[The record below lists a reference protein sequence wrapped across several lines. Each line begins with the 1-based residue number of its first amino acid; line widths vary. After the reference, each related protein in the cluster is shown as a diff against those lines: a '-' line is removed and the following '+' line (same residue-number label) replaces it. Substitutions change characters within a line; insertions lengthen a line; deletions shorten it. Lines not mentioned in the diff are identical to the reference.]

1 MAAQASIQD
10 PGPAHIY
17 ALAASGQTGVA
28 HLLALIA
35 EEIRVAMTLTGART
49 VKEID
54 PDSLVREGE
63 LRRGANGAELR
74 PGVRA
79 AA

>member
-1 MAAQASIQD
+1 MAAQASIQA

-35 EEIRVAMTLTGART
+35 EEIRGGAMTLTGART
-49 VKEID
+49 VKEIT
-54 PDSLVREGE
+54 PDSLVKAG
-63 LRRGANGAELR
+63 ELR

-79 AA
+79 AE